1 MKCQSMKATAASC
14 LINLFPNWHE
24 KKYWK
29 ELPPKKKQDKKNN
42 RKVYNTVKLV
52 KYRF

>member
-29 ELPPKKKQDKKNN
+29 ELSPKKKQDKK
-42 RKVYNTVKLV
+42 KIIE
-52 KYRF
+52 KYTTL